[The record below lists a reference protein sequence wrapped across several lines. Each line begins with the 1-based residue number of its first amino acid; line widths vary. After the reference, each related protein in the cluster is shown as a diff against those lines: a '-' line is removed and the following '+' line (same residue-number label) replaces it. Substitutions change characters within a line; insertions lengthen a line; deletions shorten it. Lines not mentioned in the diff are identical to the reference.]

1 MRNVN
6 NKKTTRLNLSLASDP
21 VAKQAGCNSFTI
33 ETRPSP
39 GDDYRYIGNKIVMT
53 HKEAVAVA
61 SFLNE
66 SLDLVE

>member
-1 MRNVN
+1 MKSVSNH
-6 NKKTTRLNLSLASDP
+6 KTTRLALSLNSDP
-21 VAKQAGCNSFTI
+21 VAKQAGCNSFVI

-39 GDDYRYIGNKIVMT
+39 GDDYRYNPQKITMT